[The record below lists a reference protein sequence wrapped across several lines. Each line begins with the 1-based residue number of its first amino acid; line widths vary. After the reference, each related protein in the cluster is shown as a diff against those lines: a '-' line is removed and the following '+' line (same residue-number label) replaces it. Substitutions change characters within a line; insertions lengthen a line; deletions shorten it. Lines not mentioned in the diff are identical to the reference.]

1 MGHATHI
8 SHLTVTETSIQHTSD
23 TLFHISISVYPILN
37 ANNCIK
43 KSNSIGVALHSNLGT
58 FLFKTTVKNTLK

>member
-1 MGHATHI
+1 MGRGTHI

-43 KSNSIGVALHSNLGT
+43 KSNSISVALHSN
-58 FLFKTTVKNTLK
+58 LFKTTVKNTLK